1 MVPTWL
7 IALAVVWLILA
18 FLSAGFI
25 VVDLVA
31 NKPRLMPIMRWAWP
45 ITALYMGPP
54 AIWAYWTMDRDAGK
68 MAGGMGHMAQQMTH
82 MAQHGKAPPQEPMP
96 MAKQDQPF
104 WQNTFKGTTHC
115 GAGCTL
121 GDIIAEW
128 IIFFAAW
135 EFAGRAIWP
144 EYIGDYA
151 LAYLL
156 GIVFQF
162 FAIAPMRHLGI
173 KDGLVAAIKADTLSL
188 TAFEVGLFG
197 WMALMAFV
205 FFHPALNPDNVVY
218 WFMMQVGMLIGFAT
232 SYPVNWWL
240 IRKGFKERM

>member
-1 MVPTWL
+1 MPPIWLTWL
-7 IALAVVWLILA
+7 AVAWLILS

-25 VVDLVA
+25 VADLVVS
-31 NKPRLMPIMRWAWP
+31 KPPLMAIMRWVWP
-45 ITALYMGPP
+45 ITALSMGPL
-54 AIWAYWTMDRDAGK
+54 AIWAYWTMDRNVGG
-68 MAGGMGHMAQQMTH
+68 MAGGMA
-82 MAQHGKAPPQEPMP
+82 HGKAKSQMSMHAIQQE
-96 MAKQDQPF
+96 QPF

-128 IIFFAAW
+128 IVFFAAW
-135 EFAGRAIWP
+135 QFAGRAIWP
-144 EYIGDYA
+144 EYIGDYT

-162 FAIAPMRHLGI
+162 FAIAPMRHLGV

-197 WMALMAFV
+197 WMALTAFV
-205 FFHPALNPDNVVY
+205 FFHPALHPDSVVY
-218 WFMMQVGMLIGFAT
+218 WFMMQVGMLVGFAT

-240 IRKGFKERM
+240 IQKGIKERM